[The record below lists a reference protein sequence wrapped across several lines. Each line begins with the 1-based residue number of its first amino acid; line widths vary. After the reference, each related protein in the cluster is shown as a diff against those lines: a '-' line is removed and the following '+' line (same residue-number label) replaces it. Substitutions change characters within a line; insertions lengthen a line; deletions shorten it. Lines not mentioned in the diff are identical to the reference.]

1 MTLYDYLKEK
11 FIVVNIAEIN
21 GIIHYLNSQAYD
33 TDLSYK
39 IELPDNTTKNYE
51 YSDTLLAYLESLLND
66 SYYKLLHNKY
76 ERVFRIDIQHSI
88 LRIVHYHMC
97 NNFNE
102 LYNLKEAY
110 ENISSSTHYFETIWQ
125 NEKDFFKQQQR
136 NNAKKINKINNNE
149 NENTN
154 NTNTKKEGTN
164 SMTKLFPSLK
174 CGKVEGDVKLCHL
187 GVAVKN
193 SEGVYVAYDKTSCSI
208 VDVDIASVDGDSFL
222 YQIPVQTKDIAV
234 NDCILHNGVPCVVI
248 AKNPIKAINLIN
260 GTEDTVKITTNMFG
274 FNFVTK
280 VVSMMDL
287 AGFTGGTDNSMT
299 SMLPLLMLSEGNG
312 DSNND
317 TMKTMLM
324 MQMMQQGSGQQ
335 GQQTNNNMFGN
346 PMMLALLAGDG
357 KMDTGMLLAMSM
369 MQQQP
374 VANATTPN
382 QQAHNKEAE
391 NE

>member
-1 MTLYDYLKEK
+1 MTLYNYLREK
-11 FIVVNIAEIN
+11 FIVVNVAEIG
-21 GIIHYLNSQAYD
+21 GILDYLHAESYD
-33 TDLSYK
+33 DLEYK
-39 IELPDNTTKNYE
+39 IELPQSGRSFD
-51 YSDTLLAYLESLLND
+51 YSNALLDYLELLLKNPVD
-66 SYYKLLHNKY
+66 CIEEFHRY
-76 ERVFRIDIQHSI
+76 ERVFRIDITNSK
-88 LRIVHYHMC
+88 LRITHYHAC
-97 NNFNE
+97 DNFHTV
-102 LYNLKEAY
+102 YNLKEAY
-110 ENISSSTHYFETIWQ
+110 DTYLDVTDSIKFFRSIW
-125 NEKDFFKQQQR
+125 KDEMDFYKQQSDA
-136 NNAKKINKINNNE
+136 NKVNANTNKNE
-149 NENTN
+149 ENTE
-154 NTNTKKEGTN
+154 KEGTN
-164 SMTKLFPSLK
+164 SMVKLFPSLK
-174 CGKVEGDVKLCHL
+174 CGKVEGDVKVCHL

-193 SEGVYVAYDKTSCSI
+193 SEGVYVAYDKTSGSI
-208 VDVDIASVDGDSFL
+208 VDVGIASVDSDSFL

-287 AGFTGGTDNSMT
+287 AGFTGGTDNGMA
-299 SMLPLLMLSEGNG
+299 SMLPLLMLSEGNS

-317 TMKTMLM
+317 TVKTMLM
-324 MQMMQQGSGQQ
+324 MQMMQQNN

-382 QQAHNKEAE
+382 PQAQ
-391 NE
+391 

>member
-1 MTLYDYLKEK
+1 MTLYNYLREK
-11 FIVVNIAEIN
+11 FIVVNVAEIG
-21 GIIHYLNSQAYD
+21 GIINYLHAESYD
-33 TDLSYK
+33 DDLEYK
-39 IELPDNTTKNYE
+39 VELPKSSKEFYHKGE
-51 YSDTLLAYLESLLND
+51 LLDYLELLQK
-66 SYYKLLHNKY
+66 SSECVEKFHQY
-76 ERVFRIDIQHSI
+76 ERVFRIDVNCSK
-88 LRIVHYHMC
+88 LRITHYHAC
-97 NNFNE
+97 DNFHTIR
-102 LYNLKEAY
+102 NLREVYDNCLNATDSIKFFRGIWKDEKEFY
-110 ENISSSTHYFETIWQ
+110 E
-125 NEKDFFKQQQR
+125 QQQSD
-136 NNAKKINKINNNE
+136 ANKINANTNSNE
-149 NENTN
+149 ENTE
-154 NTNTKKEGTN
+154 KEGTN

-174 CGKVEGDVKLCHL
+174 CGKVEGDVKVCHL

-193 SEGVYVAYDKTSCSI
+193 SEGVYVAYDKTSGSI

-324 MQMMQQGSGQQ
+324 MQMMQQGNGQQ
-335 GQQTNNNMFGN
+335 GQHTNNNMFGN

-382 QQAHNKEAE
+382 PQVQ
-391 NE
+391 

>member
-1 MTLYDYLKEK
+1 MTLYNYLREK
-11 FIVVNIAEIN
+11 FKVVNVAEIH
-21 GIIHYLNSQAYD
+21 GIIRYLNSCDYE
-33 TDLSYK
+33 LVYK
-39 IELPDNTTKNYE
+39 VELPQSGRGFD
-51 YSDTLLAYLESLLND
+51 YSNALLDYLELLLKNPVD
-66 SYYKLLHNKY
+66 CIEEFHRY
-76 ERVFRIDIQHSI
+76 ERVFRIDITNSK
-88 LRIVHYHMC
+88 LRITHYHAC
-97 NNFNE
+97 DNFHTVC
-102 LYNLKEAY
+102 NLKEAY
-110 ENISSSTHYFETIWQ
+110 DTYLDVTDSIKFFRSIWRD
-125 NEKDFFKQQQR
+125 EMDFYKQQSDA
-136 NNAKKINKINNNE
+136 NKVNANTNKNE
-149 NENTN
+149 ENTE
-154 NTNTKKEGTN
+154 KEGTN
-164 SMTKLFPSLK
+164 SMVKLFPSLK
-174 CGKVEGDVKLCHL
+174 CGKVEGDVKVCHL

-193 SEGVYVAYDKTSCSI
+193 SDGVYVAYDKTSGSI

-287 AGFTGGTDNSMT
+287 AGFTGGTDNSMA
-299 SMLPLLMLSEGNG
+299 SMLPLLMLSEGNS

-317 TMKTMLM
+317 TVKTMLM
-324 MQMMQQGSGQQ
+324 MQMMQQNN

-382 QQAHNKEAE
+382 PQAQ
-391 NE
+391 